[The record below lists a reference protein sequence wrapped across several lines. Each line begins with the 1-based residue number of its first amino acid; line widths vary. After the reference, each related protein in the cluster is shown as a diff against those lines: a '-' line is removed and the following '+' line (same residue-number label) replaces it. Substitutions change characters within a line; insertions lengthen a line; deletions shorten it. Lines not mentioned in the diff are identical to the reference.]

1 MQPKEKEHLAGL
13 EQRRWSDRKEGMES
27 AWESTARHQARNG
40 REASL
45 GKRGVE
51 LQRGFREGLAF
62 IGHSWKWKRC
72 GNKDL
77 PTSEVESE
85 RFSAQVATKA
95 GAGLVQSWELGA
107 SSRSPTWILSHRG
120 LSHPLLLSQA
130 INSKLDRKSGSQA

>member
-45 GKRGVE
+45 GKRGGE

-85 RFSAQVATKA
+85 IFHPGGHKNWSWAGPKLGVRGFFQVSHMDTESQGLKPSSAALPGYK
-95 GAGLVQSWELGA
+95 
-107 SSRSPTWILSHRG
+107 
-120 LSHPLLLSQA
+120 
-130 INSKLDRKSGSQA
+130 